1 MKSGIPLC
9 WENYFVKK
17 IIFHGAAHM
26 EKETKEKCEMNVNPK
41 KSINIETRARNYCIL
56 LCSIRLSLRVCSFH
70 ILFVFYFKI

>member
-41 KSINIETRARNYCIL
+41 KSINIETRARNYCITVFNSTFPSRVQLSYLVRVL
-56 LCSIRLSLRVCSFH
+56 L
-70 ILFVFYFKI
+70 